1 MVDRPPAHLFWR
13 DIPVSQ
19 GHLLNTEPS
28 LTLPRYVAM
37 HTMQEEGHEPHDD
50 MSNEYSNGHSFS
62 VGQASK
68 SESKALDLRDTLLLV
83 VGMLLPLLA
92 QVGHA
97 H

>member
-1 MVDRPPAHLFWR
+1 
-13 DIPVSQ
+13 
-19 GHLLNTEPS
+19 
-28 LTLPRYVAM
+28 M

-50 MSNEYSNGHSFS
+50 MSNGYSNGHSFS